1 MNKFTYSP
9 IGAIQFLKQNKNK
22 IGNLTMIEKS
32 VFGALC
38 NFSNKEG
45 ICYPKVATIAESI
58 SCTKRSVQ
66 KAFVVLLNK
75 GLIRRTFQF
84 NKTTGLQ
91 RQNLYAINL
100 NADLLEEWANLNK
113 KHMQKEKERRAYQE
127 QKNVIIKKRIA
138 EKENIDKR
146 EKNEALKL
154 DLRDEIKE
162 LKGKYQIYKKK
173 ATKAKIELKIQMI
186 IVKKYIQKIKSNS
199 LNIRD
204 REFLTKNISNIYKNL
219 EKSILIS
226 PLYHEY
232 GSPPEKNIAYAK
244 YYLLKKKKRKLY
256 ISKTNNSKAG
266 VKKCLKNEKI
276 GELKLLKKEKE
287 LEKCLYRD
295 IRLVK
300 LQKNLIYQFRQFIE
314 KYSSE

>member
-113 KHMQKEKERRAYQE
+113 KHMQKEEERRAYQK

-186 IVKKYIQKIKSNS
+186 IVKKYIQKIKSDS

-219 EKSILIS
+219 EKSILRL

-232 GSPPEKNIAYAK
+232 GSPLEKNIAYAK

-300 LQKNLIYQFRQFIE
+300 LQKNLIYQFRQCIE
-314 KYSSE
+314 KYSSA